1 VACCSVDIDLA
12 LELHYSI
19 YVMAFLEILWTI
31 GSIASIACLLVLIG
45 DRRQRIIKYLVDNRR
60 TILFYVYIAVAS
72 AFTSYNA
79 VIFVL
84 LPIFLKIFTIGLAA
98 LLALVFLSTIALW
111 SPILFGHRLQ
121 HRWFKRV
128 LIWVISAL
136 SFFVFVTYWVISWP
150 DDLFRASLLTTA
162 VVLLILI
169 YFLDRYWDRVRA
181 VFRCGIRY
189 CNLVRDRLRRGN
201 E

>member
-1 VACCSVDIDLA
+1 
-12 LELHYSI
+12 
-19 YVMAFLEILWTI
+19 MNFLEILWTI
-31 GSIASIACLLVLIG
+31 GSVASIVCLLVLIG
-45 DRRQRIIKYLVDNRR
+45 DRSQRVIRYLIDNRR
-60 TILFYVYIAVAS
+60 TILFFVYIAAAS
-72 AFTSYNA
+72 VLTLFN
-79 VIFVL
+79 VIIFVL
-84 LPIFLKIFTIGLAA
+84 LPIYGNGFTIGLTV

-111 SPILFGHRLQ
+111 SPILFGHRLR

-136 SFFVFVTYWVISWP
+136 SFFVFIAYWIISWP

-169 YFLDRYWDRVRA
+169 NFLDRYWGRVRA
-181 VFRCGIRY
+181 TARGGIRF
-189 CNLVRDRLRRGN
+189 CNLVLDRLRRGK